1 MYKTTILCTGVCI
14 CQYENCMKKFFK
26 HHSTDVLMYV
36 ARAYYKCSRLRECK
50 QTLLKARH
58 VSPAD
63 TVILYNIALVQ
74 QKLATSI
81 LKDEKSN
88 LKTVLEAVEGLQMAQ
103 RYTQILQGP
112 RCPEIPHI
120 AEILKC
126 PEIRNFPKN
135 VLIMAFTVPCANS
148 FRYFIFT
155 NHDCLSLSL
164 SVQYCVFVIVHC
176 FMY

>member
-1 MYKTTILCTGVCI
+1 MR
-14 CQYENCMKKFFK
+14 KFFK

-36 ARAYYKCSRLRECK
+36 ARAHYKCGKLRECK

-103 RYTQILQGP
+103 RYTALAVWRSG
-112 RCPEIPHI
+112 
-120 AEILKC
+120 
-126 PEIRNFPKN
+126 
-135 VLIMAFTVPCANS
+135 
-148 FRYFIFT
+148 
-155 NHDCLSLSL
+155 
-164 SVQYCVFVIVHC
+164 
-176 FMY
+176 

>member
-1 MYKTTILCTGVCI
+1 MVECTAVRV

-26 HHSTDVLMYV
+26 HHNTEVLMYV
-36 ARAYYKCSRLRECK
+36 ARAYYKCSKLRECK

-103 RYTQILQGP
+103 RYLHR
-112 RCPEIPHI
+112 RC
-120 AEILKC
+120 
-126 PEIRNFPKN
+126 
-135 VLIMAFTVPCANS
+135 
-148 FRYFIFT
+148 
-155 NHDCLSLSL
+155 
-164 SVQYCVFVIVHC
+164 
-176 FMY
+176 